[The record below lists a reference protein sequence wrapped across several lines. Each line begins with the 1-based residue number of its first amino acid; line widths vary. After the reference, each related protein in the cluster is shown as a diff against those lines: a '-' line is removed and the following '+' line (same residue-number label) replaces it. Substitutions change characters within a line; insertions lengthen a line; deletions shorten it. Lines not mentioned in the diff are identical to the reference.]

1 MMPRDDIEELQKM
14 ANTFL
19 AEKLYWEVEAKKDK
33 DNCKIIAKKLLSVKP
48 DLEGWIKK
56 NFGEYL

>member
-33 DNCKIIAKKLLSVKP
+33 DNCKTLARKLLEAKP
-48 DLEGWIKK
+48 ELEDWLKTR
-56 NFGEYL
+56 FGEYL